1 MSHELHPQ
9 QFSNTERRRV
19 WERRLRSLK
28 ISSRGRKRGSSPE
41 LSTKRLW
48 KGLLG
53 DLGLKDQ
60 IRRSAVSIMSNIAEG
75 FERGRPSEVPSVSFN
90 RKRLVRRVAVATLRR
105 ARRWLHNLGPFS
117 TTDDRGDRNSSS
129 TWRSAPL
136 G

>member
-1 MSHELHPQ
+1 MSNKIEKFEDFIAWQKARKLTRQIYKATNLPA
-9 QFSNTERRRV
+9 FSR
-19 WERRLRSLK
+19 
-28 ISSRGRKRGSSPE
+28 
-41 LSTKRLW
+41 
-48 KGLLG
+48 
-53 DLGLKDQ
+53 DFGLKDQ

-117 TTDDRGDRNSSS
+117 TTDDRRDRNSSS

-136 G
+136 GRTK